1 MINNTTLVGRLT
13 KNPELR
19 YTGSGIAVASFSLAV
34 ERNYTNAQ
42 GERETDFINCVAW
55 RGTAETLANFA
66 VKGSLVG
73 VIGNIQTR
81 NYQNNEGRTI
91 YITEVVVDNFQM
103 LESKSVTDGRR
114 AQAGGGSGGQ
124 QGNYSNTN
132 TNSSGN
138 NSYNSNSNSN
148 NSYSNNNQSQQS
160 SNTNANTNTNNN
172 NNTNTSNND
181 NPFANVDF
189 GSGDPFQSNDD
200 VTDISDDDLPF

>member
-19 YTGSGIAVASFSLAV
+19 YTGSGIAVVSFSLAV

-55 RGTAETLANFA
+55 RGTAETLANFS
-66 VKGSLVG
+66 VKGSLIG
-73 VIGNIQTR
+73 VTGNIQTR
-81 NYQNNEGRTI
+81 NYQNNEGRTV

-114 AQAGGGSGGQ
+114 AQSGGGQ
-124 QGNYSNTN
+124 QQQQQQQQNQQSGNYSNTVYG
-132 TNSSGN
+132 SQAS
-138 NSYNSNSNSN
+138 SNSNSN
-148 NSYSNNNQSQQS
+148 NNYSKNNQSQQS
-160 SNTNANTNTNNN
+160 NNSNAGNNN
-172 NNTNTSNND
+172 
-181 NPFANVDF
+181 NPFANIDF
-189 GSGDPFQSNDD
+189 GNDDPFESNDD

>member
-19 YTGSGIAVASFSLAV
+19 YTGSGIAVVSITLAV

-55 RGTAETLANFA
+55 RGTAETLANFS
-66 VKGSLVG
+66 VKGSLIG
-73 VIGNIQTR
+73 VTGNIQTR
-81 NYQNNEGRTI
+81 NYQNNEGRTV

-114 AQAGGGSGGQ
+114 AQSGGVQ
-124 QGNYSNTN
+124 QQQQQQQQQNQQSGNYSNTGY
-132 TNSSGN
+132 GN
-138 NSYNSNSNSN
+138 QASSNSNSN
-148 NSYSNNNQSQQS
+148 NNYSKNNQSQQS
-160 SNTNANTNTNNN
+160 NNSNTGNNN
-172 NNTNTSNND
+172 
-181 NPFANVDF
+181 NPFANIDF
-189 GSGDPFQSNDD
+189 GNDDPFESNDD

>member
-13 KNPELR
+13 RNPELR
-19 YTGSGIAVASFSLAV
+19 YTGSGVAVLSFSLAV

-73 VIGNIQTR
+73 IVGSIQTR

-91 YITEVVVDNFQM
+91 YITEVVADNFQM
-103 LESKSVTDGRR
+103 LEPKSVTDNRR
-114 AQAGGGSGGQ
+114 NQAGGEQPS
-124 QGNYSNTN
+124 GNYNN
-132 TNSSGN
+132 QGQ
-138 NSYNSNSNSN
+138 NSYNNQPQ
-148 NSYSNNNQSQQS
+148 NNQSQQS
-160 SNTNANTNTNNN
+160 QS
-172 NNTNTSNND
+172 ND
-181 NPFANVDF
+181 NPFANIDF
-189 GSGDPFQSNDD
+189 NKNEDPFESNDD

>member
-19 YTGSGIAVASFSLAV
+19 YTGSGIAVVSFSLAV

-55 RGTAETLANFA
+55 RGTAETLANFS
-66 VKGSLVG
+66 VKGSLIG
-73 VIGNIQTR
+73 VTGNIQTR
-81 NYQNNEGRTI
+81 NYQNNEGRTV

-114 AQAGGGSGGQ
+114 AQSGGGQ
-124 QGNYSNTN
+124 QQQQQQQQQNQQSGNYSNTGY
-132 TNSSGN
+132 GN
-138 NSYNSNSNSN
+138 QASSNSNSN
-148 NSYSNNNQSQQS
+148 NNYSKNNQSQQS
-160 SNTNANTNTNNN
+160 NNSNAGNNN
-172 NNTNTSNND
+172 
-181 NPFANVDF
+181 NPFANIDF
-189 GSGDPFQSNDD
+189 GNDDPFESNDD